1 MNPGLDQP
9 PPIGGRWSRLYW
21 AVAVLLA
28 ADVAAFWLLTW
39 WAS

>member
-1 MNPGLDQP
+1 MTPGLDQP

-28 ADVAAFWLLTW
+28 IDIAALWLVTW
-39 WAS
+39 WAA